1 MQDSIA
7 MRDRFNPRSSSV
19 GLKNR
24 DSLLEVIAHHKHVH
38 ISDVNEIKMI
48 KPILAPNSSLLEV
61 TARYNANQVEYTN
74 TSCRFMHTRIMP
86 LIYKA

>member
-1 MQDSIA
+1 MEVNKHKNIWAFGHRCRIGDSMQDSIA

-24 DSLLEVIAHHKHVH
+24 DSLLEVIAHNKHGH

-48 KPILAPNSSLLEV
+48 KPILAQ
-61 TARYNANQVEYTN
+61 T
-74 TSCRFMHTRIMP
+74 
-86 LIYKA
+86 